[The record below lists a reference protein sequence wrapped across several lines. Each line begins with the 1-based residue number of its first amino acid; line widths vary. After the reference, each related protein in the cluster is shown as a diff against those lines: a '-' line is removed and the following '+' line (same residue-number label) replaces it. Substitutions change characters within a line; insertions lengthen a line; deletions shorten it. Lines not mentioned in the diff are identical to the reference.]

1 VFNGIFRVQ
10 MELDSRKSEAKSE
23 LKSKDITVEVGVSIP
38 DMILP

>member
-1 VFNGIFRVQ
+1 

-23 LKSKDITVEVGVSIP
+23 LKSKDITIEVGVGVSVP